1 MEVGKIMRANR
12 IAATALL
19 AIGVTGV
26 TAGVVQAEPAA
37 EVGIRGVEH
46 GIGYVTAAAPG
57 DSGVTTTVDAGSF
70 ALTPDGQ
77 AVTLTDGVGNQV
89 VTLPLTVQA
98 AGGTVGLT
106 PRIDA
111 AGRSLTLTPQ
121 ADPAQVAQ
129 HIDEAE
135 TLARKQHNAVVG
147 ALIGAGIGAVI
158 GFFLGGVGALVTVPI
173 GAGIGALIGFST
185 P

>member
-1 MEVGKIMRANR
+1 MRAKR

-19 AIGVTGV
+19 AIGATGV
-26 TAGVVQAEPAA
+26 TAGVVGAAPAPAA
-37 EVGIRGVEH
+37 EAGISGVDH
-46 GIGYVTAAAPG
+46 GIAYVSAPTADHTGVSTTVTAGRFTLA
-57 DSGVTTTVDAGSF
+57 
-70 ALTPDGQ
+70 PDGR
-77 AVTLTDGVGNQV
+77 AVTLTDVAGREV
-89 VTLPLTVQA
+89 VTVPLAVRV

-106 PRIDA
+106 PRIDP
-111 AGRSLTLTPQ
+111 AGRTLTLT
-121 ADPAQVAQ
+121 ADSAAAQVAQ

-135 TLARKQHNAVVG
+135 TQARKQHNAVVG

-173 GAGIGALIGFST
+173 GAGIGALIGYST